1 MKKKIYVYSFY
12 RFKILKKTNQIKDKL
27 EKLST
32 NKIIYGTILVAEE
45 GINGSISGT
54 QNDLNRFIIDLKKL
68 LRIRKLIVKISR
80 NQYIP
85 FYRLK
90 IKLKKEIITIGD
102 KSIKPET
109 LSGKQVLP
117 RNWDKIINNKN
128 YFIIDTR
135 NYYEVSIGT
144 FKNSNNPKT
153 KSFKGFPN
161 YIRKQNLNKNQ
172 PIALFCTGGIRCE
185 KASSYMLK
193 NGFKN
198 VCQLDGGILN
208 YLEFKKN
215 KRDSSWAGE
224 CFVFDDRVSLN
235 NKLSKGSYDQCYGCR
250 HPISNDDKRLKSYV
264 KGVSCKYCIM
274 DKPIKKIRSSTM
286 RQNQIDKNEILNL
299 NHPFKRINETD
310 L

>member
-1 MKKKIYVYSFY
+1 M
-12 RFKILKKTNQIKDKL
+12 
-27 EKLST
+27 
-32 NKIIYGTILVAEE
+32 AEE

-54 QNDLNRFIIDLKKL
+54 QNDLNKFIIDLKKL

-153 KSFKGFPN
+153 KSFKEFPN

-215 KRDSSWAGE
+215 KRDSSWTGE

-250 HPISNDDKRLKSYV
+250 HPISNDDKTLKSYV
-264 KGVSCKYCIM
+264 KGVSCKYCVM